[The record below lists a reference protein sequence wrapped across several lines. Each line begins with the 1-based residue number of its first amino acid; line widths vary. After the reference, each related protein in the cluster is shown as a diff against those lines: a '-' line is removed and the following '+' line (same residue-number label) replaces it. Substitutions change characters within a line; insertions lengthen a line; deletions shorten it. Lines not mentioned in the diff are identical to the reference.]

1 MLALHFGLSESSVT
15 KYFKKTLPKVAICLN
30 QLIRWPSADEVR
42 ENLPIAFRK
51 RYSKAISIIDCFEIQ
66 IEKPSNALHQALTW
80 DTEGGPQTQLHIR
93 VFEDSGFLDKL
104 PLGSIVLADRG
115 FKNIAHLLEQRGC
128 TLLRPASVGS
138 SSKPTA
144 EEVLQTKRIAAIRV
158 HVERCIGK
166 LRDFKMIGPHSCVD
180 ISYIKFLDNI
190 VTIACGL
197 VNLKDCIFSNQV

>member
-80 DTEGGPQTQLHIR
+80 SQYKSCNTIKYLISITPDGLINFISEGYGGRTPDSTI
-93 VFEDSGFLDKL
+93 FEDSGFLDKL
-104 PLGSIVLADRG
+104 PLGGIVLADRG

-158 HVERCIGK
+158 HVERCIG
-166 LRDFKMIGPHSCVD
+166 
-180 ISYIKFLDNI
+180 N
-190 VTIACGL
+190 
-197 VNLKDCIFSNQV
+197 NQV